1 MALRAMVALRVRV
14 GADAVPV
21 VPRDVLIGAT
31 ALRVMI
37 APRVFVPVRAVTF
50 CGFCGVAP
58 RVGAE
63 TVSLGDVM
71 VRDCMFVVWR
81 ADTFLDSCFCGA
93 PRLVVPADVFVR
105 LRDVVPVG
113 RELAVDCVVAG
124 VLCRLLDMVPDV
136 PRRAVAA
143 RAISAASSATAA

>member
-1 MALRAMVALRVRV
+1 MALRAMAALRVRV
-14 GADAVPV
+14 GADVVPG
-21 VPRDVLIGAT
+21 VPRDVFIGAT

-93 PRLVVPADVFVR
+93 ADVFVR